1 MVRATRG
8 GGTRSVKY
16 KRDMKLSE
24 IFNDMI
30 ERYWP
35 KTSREFGTKAN
46 TIFHIRD
53 YKHVEFT
60 DIDIEIDQY
69 INQTNQCRTRVYLY
83 SKTKTFNDILETYSV
98 ENDSSDDFEVNPPNK
113 VIDIDQYE
121 VSSLNEVMNHSSL
134 SVES

>member
-1 MVRATRG
+1 
-8 GGTRSVKY
+8 
-16 KRDMKLSE
+16 L
-24 IFNDMI
+24 
-30 ERYWP
+30 
-35 KTSREFGTKAN
+35 
-46 TIFHIRD
+46 
-53 YKHVEFT
+53 
-60 DIDIEIDQY
+60 
-69 INQTNQCRTRVYLY
+69 CRTRVYLY